1 MCTAVLKHIQNLDL
15 DEVIAKNVEKRK
27 KKLEKMGI
35 DENQIRNAA
44 RMRTKNSTQLSSM
57 SQEERDSKIAKA
69 YEYRKTA
76 NPNSLTAKANMVKD
90 FNERN
95 NK

>member
-1 MCTAVLKHIQNLDL
+1 M
-15 DEVIAKNVEKRK
+15 IAKNVEKRK

-35 DENQIRNAA
+35 NENQIRNAA
-44 RMRTKNSTQLSSM
+44 KLSTKSNVQLSTTM
-57 SQEERDSKIAKA
+57 SKAERDNKIEKA

-76 NPNSLTAKANMVKD
+76 NPNSLTAKANLVKD

>member
-1 MCTAVLKHIQNLDL
+1 M
-15 DEVIAKNVEKRK
+15 IAKNVEKRK

-35 DENQIRNAA
+35 NENQIRNAA
-44 RMRTKNSTQLSSM
+44 KMSTKSNVQLSATM
-57 SQEERDSKIAKA
+57 SKAERDSKIEKA

-76 NPNSLTAKANMVKD
+76 NPNSLTAKANLVKD

>member
-1 MCTAVLKHIQNLDL
+1 MLFRS
-15 DEVIAKNVEKRK
+15 EVIAKNQEKRR
-27 KKLEKMGI
+27 KKLKKMGI
-35 DENQIRNAA
+35 SEEQIRSSA
-44 RMRTKNSTQLSSM
+44 KLSTRNYQQLSSSM
-57 SQEERDSKIAKA
+57 SKEEREEKIEKA

-76 NPNSLTAKANMVKD
+76 SPDSLTAKANLVKE